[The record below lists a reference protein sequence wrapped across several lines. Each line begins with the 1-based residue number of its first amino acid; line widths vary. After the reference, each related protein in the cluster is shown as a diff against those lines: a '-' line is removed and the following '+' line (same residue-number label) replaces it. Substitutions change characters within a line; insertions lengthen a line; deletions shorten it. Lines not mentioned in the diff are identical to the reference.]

1 MSRRGLAWLATGD
14 GGGGAKQE
22 SRRAV
27 VRATLKEKQNKGTL
41 ETKQS
46 ETKKVRA
53 QAIVSDVR
61 AFERSCPLS

>member
-1 MSRRGLAWLATGD
+1 M
-14 GGGGAKQE
+14 
-22 SRRAV
+22 
-27 VRATLKEKQNKGTL
+27 RATLKEKQNKGTL